1 MFCQMSF
8 QIAALLLWCLGVW
21 VRAGGT
27 LAPSFML
34 NWIGRW
40 SLTEVS
46 GTLPG
51 GEDQGLL
58 STLEMV
64 LTQTEETKD
73 NMAPSQAYSASG

>member
-1 MFCQMSF
+1 
-8 QIAALLLWCLGVW
+8 
-21 VRAGGT
+21 
-27 LAPSFML
+27 ML

-40 SLTEVS
+40 SPTEVS
-46 GTLPG
+46 GALRG

-64 LTQTEETKD
+64 LTQTEEPKD

>member
-1 MFCQMSF
+1 
-8 QIAALLLWCLGVW
+8 
-21 VRAGGT
+21 
-27 LAPSFML
+27 ML